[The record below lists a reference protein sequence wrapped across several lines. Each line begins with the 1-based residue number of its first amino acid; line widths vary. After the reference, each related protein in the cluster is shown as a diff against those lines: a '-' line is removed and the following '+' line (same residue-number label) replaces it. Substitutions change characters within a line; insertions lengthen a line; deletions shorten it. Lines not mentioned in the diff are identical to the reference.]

1 MVGFILTIILF
12 IISFLMIIIGFLMA
26 PDSNSFTGALVGS
39 SDLKLFSQFSEIFNG
54 FSKNSPKI
62 SEFEKNLPG
71 FPVCLMA
78 LFHGKKPKGKSI
90 YIPAEIVYNKDKF

>member
-39 SDLKLFSQFSEIFNG
+39 SDLKLFSQTKEHGWKKFLKWSMIILGIIIF
-54 FSKNSPKI
+54 I
-62 SEFEKNLPG
+62 
-71 FPVCLMA
+71 VT
-78 LFHGKKPKGKSI
+78 LFIRIFIK
-90 YIPAEIVYNKDKF
+90 